1 MRMSDWSSDV
11 CSSDLRVG
19 LFSQRISRNSLVAKE
34 AGVAEDDPTA
44 IDGTKCAASGRG
56 IKIPDLACREP
67 ARLCGLDDREGQWM
81 LRYPLNSSGKSQQ
94 FSLLAPCCRCAL
106 RDGRSSYRWRAGLV
120 AYKRVDLIH
129 RHKRFCI
136 LTVKAPTCAHATAH
150 TDHT

>member
-67 ARLCGLDDREGQWM
+67 ERLCGLDDREGKWM
-81 LRYPLNSSGKSQQ
+81 LRYPPNRRGKAQQ
-94 FSLLAPCCRCAL
+94 FRLLEPDRKN
-106 RDGRSSYRWRAGLV
+106 GGKG
-120 AYKRVDLIH
+120 KRVSVRVDPSGRRIIKTKIEEQKKKQRRL
-129 RHKRFCI
+129 R
-136 LTVKAPTCAHATAH
+136 
-150 TDHT
+150 